1 MSVMECARLDFIMD
15 TIREAYREYGGL
27 DRSSLTDKAKFD
39 LVTSTDLNI
48 ERFIISRIRQN
59 YPEDRILSEETNS
72 HTVVEACTWTIDPID
87 GTYNMANGMK
97 LYGVQ
102 CAMYRDGTLDLC
114 AVYLPHFQEMYYA
127 KAGQGAYLNGQRLQV
142 RDSDLEHGIVSF
154 GDFPHS
160 RPTDAKQEMKIIE
173 NLSSRIAKIRM
184 FGAACMDFAF
194 VASGKT
200 TGTVIFTKNKWD
212 IAPGILLCQEAG
224 ALLKGWDGDYTEE
237 SDVVIAA
244 STEELYQAIV
254 ESAVS

>member
-1 MSVMECARLDFIMD
+1 M
-15 TIREAYREYGGL
+15 
-27 DRSSLTDKAKFD
+27 
-39 LVTSTDLNI
+39 
-48 ERFIISRIRQN
+48 
-59 YPEDRILSEETNS
+59 
-72 HTVVEACTWTIDPID
+72 
-87 GTYNMANGMK
+87 
-97 LYGVQ
+97 
-102 CAMYRDGTLDLC
+102 
-114 AVYLPHFQEMYYA
+114 YLPHFQEMYYA